1 MFLHRLT
8 HPKLRAE
15 RNTSSNIELKLS
27 PTPLSVPEVTE
38 AEKRIVNQKNLVLI
52 NWRATSQRW
61 NFVNVFGR
69 NWENLERQTDNFS
82 VEWPARLMPSH
93 IHLLRRNPS
102 FFLDVF
108 EESDKFKARW
118 NIFIFSETNF
128 GADGRKST
136 CRRSRCD
143 RNGYVRSLT
152 SELMN
157 WFLGWQTGTC
167 LERVKG

>member
-1 MFLHRLT
+1 MEVQSTTSEPPRGSLGET
-8 HPKLRAE
+8 QKLD
-15 RNTSSNIELKLS
+15 
-27 PTPLSVPEVTE
+27 
-38 AEKRIVNQKNLVLI
+38 QKNLVLI

-82 VEWPARLMPSH
+82 VEWPARLMPRH

-108 EESDKFKARW
+108 EESDNFKARW

-152 SELMN
+152 SELKN

-167 LERVKG
+167 FESRGQKLKWSGPSRTVKS

>member
-1 MFLHRLT
+1 MEVQSTTSELPRRSLGKT
-8 HPKLRAE
+8 HKLD
-15 RNTSSNIELKLS
+15 
-27 PTPLSVPEVTE
+27 
-38 AEKRIVNQKNLVLI
+38 QKNLVLI
-52 NWRATSQRW
+52 NWRATSQWRR
-61 NFVNVFGR
+61 FADVFGS

-128 GADGRKST
+128 GADGRKSN
-136 CRRSRCD
+136 CRRHRCD

-152 SELMN
+152 SELVI
-157 WFLGWQTGTC
+157 WFLGWKTGTC
-167 LERVKG
+167 LEGRGQKLKWNGPSRTVKG

>member
-1 MFLHRLT
+1 MEVQSTTSEPPRGSLGKT
-8 HPKLRAE
+8 QKLD
-15 RNTSSNIELKLS
+15 
-27 PTPLSVPEVTE
+27 
-38 AEKRIVNQKNLVLI
+38 QKNLVLI

-102 FFLDVF
+102 FFLNVF

-167 LERVKG
+167 LESRGQKLKWSGPSRTEKG

>member
-1 MFLHRLT
+1 MEVQSTTSEPPRGSLGET
-8 HPKLRAE
+8 QKLD
-15 RNTSSNIELKLS
+15 
-27 PTPLSVPEVTE
+27 
-38 AEKRIVNQKNLVLI
+38 QKNLVLI

-108 EESDKFKARW
+108 EESDNFKARW

-152 SELMN
+152 SELKN

-167 LERVKG
+167 FESRGQKLKWSGPSRTVKS